1 MPLFFHLLGT
11 LYFPPDNITSRD
23 LKGEVRP
30 RQARSERALKEA
42 LSEGVTLRVAY
53 LLLHYVASSQRQ

>member
-1 MPLFFHLLGT
+1 VSTCEKP
-11 LYFPPDNITSRD
+11 
-23 LKGEVRP
+23 E
-30 RQARSERALKEA
+30 ARALQGA